1 MTPWTGACWAPL
13 SVEFFRQE
21 YWSGL
26 PFPSPRDL
34 PNPGIEPGSPALQ
47 ADSLLSEPPGNF
59 YNTFHT
65 NNALKKQPKN
75 KDNIFNLTLQHLKKF
90 SGTVQLAYRG
100 WHLVNRKEELLQEEG
115 GEVGGGLT
123 EGSAAVGDG
132 GQAAISLMPDADGIG
147 SDSLLGPD
155 AHLHL

>member
-1 MTPWTGACWAPL
+1 
-13 SVEFFRQE
+13 
-21 YWSGL
+21 
-26 PFPSPRDL
+26 
-34 PNPGIEPGSPALQ
+34 LQ

-65 NNALKKQPKN
+65 NNALKKQPKD

-90 SGTVQLAYRG
+90 SVQYSWHNRG
-100 WHLVNRKEELLQEEG
+100 WHLVNRKEEFLQEEG
-115 GEVGGGLT
+115 GEAGGGLT

-132 GQAAISLMPDADGIG
+132 GQAAISLTPDADGIG

-155 AHLHL
+155 ADLHL